1 MAKTTPSRK
10 PRIDPVRAA
19 LERLAE
25 AQEETQAELRDLA
38 GQVRELAGQVRELA
52 EAQRRTE
59 ETLRQLIGRVD
70 RIDQRVDGLFG
81 RDLERHYR
89 DHATSF
95 FQMILRRISVPS
107 ASELEALMD
116 DAERRT
122 AITIDEHRDLGLAD
136 VVIRG
141 ISRSDERECYLVA
154 EVSGS
159 VNELDVVRAQ
169 RRADTL
175 ARVTGLPVLAVVA
188 GERIRW
194 DADHSARAAG
204 LWRVLDGVTLAPAD
218 AVPPQYLG

>member
-25 AQEETQAELRDLA
+25 AQEETQAELRALA
-38 GQVRELAGQVRELA
+38 GQARALA

-81 RDLERHYR
+81 RDPERHYR

-95 FQMILRRISVPS
+95 FQLILRRISVPS

-116 DAERRT
+116 DAERNA
-122 AITIDEHRDLGLAD
+122 AITVDEHHDLGLAD

-141 ISRSDERECYLVA
+141 LSRSDERECYLLA

-169 RRADTL
+169 RRADNL
-175 ARVTGLPVLAVVA
+175 ARVTGLPALAVVA

-218 AVPPQYLG
+218 VVPPQYLG